1 MAGDVNGFLLY
12 PSMSLFDSKG
22 KLLFS
27 VKGESEYETFRPVA
41 NSDLLEVGRPEER
54 DVVKP
59 RRGTFFRT
67 FERGG
72 SALYGTFTLR
82 GIGL

>member
-1 MAGDVNGFLLY
+1 MITETGRVTSLTRFMTWPGDVNGFLLY

-54 DVVKP
+54 DVDQAV
-59 RRGTFFRT
+59 GNVL
-67 FERGG
+67 
-72 SALYGTFTLR
+72 SYV
-82 GIGL
+82 

>member
-1 MAGDVNGFLLY
+1 MAFCFIRV
-12 PSMSLFDSKG
+12 MSLFDMQRKV
-22 KLLFS
+22 LFS

-41 NSDLLEVGRPEER
+41 NSDLLEVGRPEAGDVDQARRER
-54 DVVKP
+54 SFV
-59 RRGTFFRT
+59 RL
-67 FERGG
+67 ERGG